1 MKYWQVMAL
10 VDMDELPILAKK
22 AEEFGFEGLALAD
35 HLVTFET
42 QYQAYDYSRDAAV
55 LWYPE
60 THWPDP
66 WVEIGALSQMT
77 TVLKFMTTVYVL
89 PMRDPFS
96 AAKAISTAA
105 RLSNN
110 RVVLGAGIGWQK
122 SEFDL
127 AGQQFANRG
136 KRTDEMLDIVVR
148 LMAGQTVE
156 YHGAFH
162 DFPPLQMSPGVTQPV
177 PILIGGRSPAAY
189 KRAAR
194 YDGWIGA
201 QYRLEELPGIVAAL
215 HAERAALGKNSEP
228 FEIGTNLYDYGADTL
243 KRVAE
248 MGVTQ
253 IHKSAWLDENGRAS
267 RMSVDDKIRDMERF
281 AEAFIRAKVG

>member
-1 MKYWQVMAL
+1 MKFWQVMAL
-10 VDMDELPILAKK
+10 VDMDQLPALCRK
-22 AEEFGFEGLALAD
+22 AEEFGFEGMALGD
-35 HLVTFET
+35 HLITFES

-66 WVEIGALSQMT
+66 WVAIGALSQVT
-77 TVLKFMTTVYVL
+77 TRLKFMTTVYVL

-96 AAKAISTAA
+96 AAKAVSTAA

-127 AGQQFANRG
+127 VDRSFTDRG
-136 KRTDEMLDIVVR
+136 KKTDEMLDVMVR
-148 LMAGQTVE
+148 LMSGGTVE
-156 YHGAFH
+156 YHGDFY
-162 DFPPLQMSPGVTQPV
+162 DFPPLQMSPGVTRPV

-194 YDGWIGA
+194 FDGWIGA
-201 QYRLEELPGIVAAL
+201 QYQVDETPEIVSAL
-215 HAERAALGKNSEP
+215 RAERTALGKAHEP
-228 FEIGTNLYDYGADTL
+228 FEIQLNLYDYGADTL
-243 KRVAE
+243 KRVE
-248 MGVTQ
+248 DMGVTQ

-267 RMSVDDKIRDMERF
+267 RMSLDDKIRDMEAFANRF
-281 AEAFIRAKVG
+281 MR

>member
-1 MKYWQVMAL
+1 MKFWQVMAL
-10 VDMDELPILAKK
+10 VDMDQLPTLCRK
-22 AEEFGFEGLALAD
+22 AEEFGFEGMALGD
-35 HLVTFET
+35 HLITFES
-42 QYQAYDYSRDAAV
+42 QYQAYDYSKDAAV

-66 WVEIGALSQMT
+66 WVEIGALSQVT
-77 TVLKFMTTVYVL
+77 TRLKFMSTVYVL

-96 AAKAISTAA
+96 AAKAVSTAA

-127 AGQQFANRG
+127 AHQSFGDRG
-136 KRTDEMLDIVVR
+136 KRIDEMLDIMPR
-148 LMAGQTVE
+148 LMTGEIVE
-156 YHGAFH
+156 YHGQFY
-162 DFPPLQMSPGVTQPV
+162 DFPRLQMSPGVTKPV

-194 YDGWIGA
+194 FDGWIGA
-201 QYRLEELPGIVAAL
+201 QYQVEEIPEIVTAL
-215 HAERAALGKNSEP
+215 RAERAALGKANEP
-228 FEIGTNLYDYGADTL
+228 FEIQLNLYDYGADTVQ
-243 KRVAE
+243 RVEE

-267 RMSVDDKIRDMERF
+267 RMGLDDKIRDMEAFANRF
-281 AEAFIRAKVG
+281 MR

>member
-10 VDMDELPILAKK
+10 VDMDELPVLAKK

-66 WVEIGALSQMT
+66 WVEIGALSQVT
-77 TVLKFMTTVYVL
+77 TTLKFMTTVYVL

-96 AAKAISTAA
+96 AAKAIATAA

-110 RVVLGAGIGWQK
+110 RVVLGAGIGWQE

-127 AGQQFANRG
+127 AGREFADRG
-136 KRTDEMLDIVVR
+136 KRTDEMLDIIGR
-148 LMAGQTVE
+148 LMAGETVE
-156 YHGAFH
+156 YHGRFH
-162 DFPPLQMSPGVTQPV
+162 DFPRLQMSPGVTRSV

-194 YDGWIGA
+194 FDGWIGA
-201 QYRLEELPGIVAAL
+201 QYQVDEIPAIVAAL
-215 HAERAALGKNSEP
+215 KAERAALGKAADP
-228 FEIGTNLYDYGADTL
+228 FEIQLNLYDYSAGTL
-243 KRVAE
+243 KRVAD

-267 RMSVDDKIRDMERF
+267 RMKVDDKIRDMERF
-281 AEAFIRAKVG
+281 AEAFIRI

>member
-10 VDMDELPILAKK
+10 VDMDELPVLAKK
-22 AEEFGFEGLALAD
+22 AEEFGFEGMALAD

-66 WVEIGALSQMT
+66 WVEIGALSQVT
-77 TVLKFMTTVYVL
+77 TRLKFMTTVYVL

-96 AAKAISTAA
+96 AAKAIATAA

-110 RVVLGAGIGWQK
+110 RVVLGAGIGWQE

-127 AGQQFANRG
+127 AGREFSDRG
-136 KRTDEMLDIVVR
+136 KRTDEMLEIIVK
-148 LMAGQTVE
+148 LMAGETVE
-156 YHGAFH
+156 YHGQFH
-162 DFPPLQMSPGVTQPV
+162 DFPRLQMSPGVTKPV

-189 KRAAR
+189 RRAAR
-194 YDGWIGA
+194 FDGWIGA
-201 QYRLEELPGIVAAL
+201 QYQVEEIPAIVAAL
-215 HAERAALGKNSEP
+215 KAERAALDKKSDP
-228 FEIGTNLYDYGADTL
+228 FEIQLNLYDYGTDTL
-243 KRVAE
+243 KRVAD

-253 IHKSAWLDENGRAS
+253 IHKSAWLDENGRAG
-267 RMSVDDKIRDMERF
+267 RMSVDDKIRDMEAF
-281 AEAFIRAKVG
+281 ANAFIRARG

>member
-22 AEEFGFEGLALAD
+22 AEEFGFEGMALAD

-55 LWYPE
+55 LWYPQ

-66 WVEIGALSQMT
+66 WVEIGALSQVT
-77 TVLKFMTTVYVL
+77 TTLKFMTTVYVL

-127 AGQQFANRG
+127 AGREFENRG

-148 LMAGQTVE
+148 LMAGETVE

-162 DFPPLQMSPGVTQPV
+162 DFPPLQMSPGVTSPV

-189 KRAAR
+189 RRAAR
-194 YDGWIGA
+194 FDGWIGA
-201 QYRLEELPGIVAAL
+201 QHPIEELPGIVAAL
-215 HAERAALGKNSEP
+215 KAERAALGRNGEP
-228 FEIGTNLYDYGADTL
+228 FEIGTNLYEYSADTL

-253 IHKSAWLDENGRAS
+253 IHKSAWLDENGRAG
-267 RMSVDDKIRDMERF
+267 RMSIDDKIRDMERF
-281 AEAFIRAKVG
+281 AEAFIRAKAG

>member
-10 VDMDELPILAKK
+10 VDMDQLPALCCK
-22 AEEFGFEGLALAD
+22 AEELGFEGMALGD
-35 HLVTFET
+35 HLITFES
-42 QYQAYDYSRDAAV
+42 QYQAYDYSQDATV

-66 WVEIGALSQMT
+66 WVAIGALSQIT
-77 TVLKFMTTVYVL
+77 TRLKFMSTVYVL

-127 AGQQFANRG
+127 AHQPFAGRG
-136 KRTDEMLDIVVR
+136 KRTDEMLDIMVR
-148 LMAGQTVE
+148 LMSGETVE
-156 YHGAFH
+156 YHGTYYH
-162 DFPPLQMSPGVTQPV
+162 FPRLQMSPGVTTPV

-194 YDGWIGA
+194 FDGWIGA
-201 QYRLEELPGIVAAL
+201 QHQVDEIPDIVSAL
-215 HAERAALGKNSEP
+215 RAERSALGKAGEP
-228 FEIGTNLYDYGADTL
+228 FEIQLNLYDYSADTL
-243 KRVAE
+243 KRVAD

-253 IHKSAWLDENGRAS
+253 IHKSAWLGEDGRAG
-267 RMSVDDKIRDMERF
+267 RMSLDDKIRDMETF
-281 AEAFIRAKVG
+281 ANEYIR

>member
-10 VDMDELPILAKK
+10 VDMDELPVLAKK

-66 WVEIGALSQMT
+66 WVEIGALSQVT
-77 TVLKFMTTVYVL
+77 TTLKFMTTVYVL

-96 AAKAISTAA
+96 AAKAIATAA

-127 AGQQFANRG
+127 AAQPFENRG
-136 KRTDEMLDIVVR
+136 KRTDEMLDIIGR
-148 LMAGQTVE
+148 LMAGETVE
-156 YHGAFH
+156 YHGKFY
-162 DFPPLQMSPGVTQPV
+162 DFPRLQMSPGVTRPV

-194 YDGWIGA
+194 FDGWIGA
-201 QYRLEELPGIVAAL
+201 QYQVDEIPAIVTAL
-215 HAERAALGKNSEP
+215 KAERAALGKAADP
-228 FEIGTNLYDYGADTL
+228 FEIQLNLYDYSADTL
-243 KRVAE
+243 KRVAD

-267 RMSVDDKIRDMERF
+267 RMKVDDKIRDMEAF
-281 AEAFIRAKVG
+281 AEAFIRI

>member
-10 VDMDELPILAKK
+10 VDMDELPVLARK
-22 AEEFGFEGLALAD
+22 AEEFGFEGMALAD

-42 QYQAYDYSRDAAV
+42 QYQRYDYSQDQTV

-66 WVEIGALSQMT
+66 WVEIGALSQVT
-77 TVLKFMTTVYVL
+77 TTLKFMTTVYVL

-96 AAKAISTAA
+96 AAKAIATAA

-127 AGQQFANRG
+127 AGREFSDRG
-136 KRTDEMLDIVVR
+136 KRTDEMLDIIGR
-148 LMAGQTVE
+148 LMAGETVE
-156 YHGAFH
+156 YHGKFH
-162 DFPPLQMSPGVTQPV
+162 DFPRLQMSPGVTRPV

-194 YDGWIGA
+194 FDGWIGA
-201 QYRLEELPGIVAAL
+201 QHQIDEIPGIVAAL
-215 HAERAALGKNSEP
+215 KTERAALGKESEP
-228 FEIGTNLYDYGADTL
+228 FEIQINLYDYSADTL
-243 KRVAE
+243 KRVAG

-253 IHKSAWLDENGRAS
+253 IHKSAWLDENGRAG
-267 RMSVDDKIRDMERF
+267 RMSVDDKIRDMEAF
-281 AEAFIRAKVG
+281 AEAFIRI

>member
-10 VDMDELPILAKK
+10 VDMDELPILARK
-22 AEEFGFEGLALAD
+22 AEEFGFEGMALGD

-42 QYQAYDYSRDAAV
+42 QYQTYDYSQDATV

-66 WVEIGALSQMT
+66 WVEIGALSQVT
-77 TVLKFMTTVYVL
+77 TTLKFMSTVYVL

-110 RVVLGAGIGWQK
+110 RVVLGVGIGWQK
-122 SEFDL
+122 TEFDL
-127 AGQQFANRG
+127 AGQDFANRG
-136 KRTDEMLDIVVR
+136 RRTDEMLDIIGR
-148 LMAGQTVE
+148 LMAGETVE
-156 YHGAFH
+156 YHGRFY
-162 DFPPLQMSPGVTQPV
+162 DFPRLQMSPGVTRPV

-189 KRAAR
+189 RRAAR
-194 YDGWIGA
+194 FDGWIGA
-201 QYRLEELPGIVAAL
+201 QHQLEEIPGIVAAL
-215 HAERAALGKNSEP
+215 KTERAALGRSGEP
-228 FEIGTNLYDYGADTL
+228 FEIQLNLYDYGADTL
-243 KRVAE
+243 RRVAD

-253 IHKSAWLDENGRAS
+253 IHKSAWLGENGRAG

-281 AEAFIRAKVG
+281 AEAFMRS

>member
-1 MKYWQVMAL
+1 VKYWQVMAL
-10 VDMDELPILAKK
+10 VDMDQLPALCRK
-22 AEEFGFEGLALAD
+22 AEEFGFEGMALGD
-35 HLVTFET
+35 HLITFET
-42 QYQAYDYSRDAAV
+42 LYQAYDYSKDAAV

-66 WVEIGALSQMT
+66 WVEIGALSQVT
-77 TVLKFMTTVYVL
+77 TTLKFMSTVYVL

-122 SEFDL
+122 TEFDL
-127 AGQQFANRG
+127 AHQPFETRG
-136 KRTDEMLDIVVR
+136 RRTDEMLDVVGR
-148 LMAGQTVE
+148 LMSGDVVE
-156 YHGAFH
+156 YHGDFY
-162 DFPPLQMSPGVTQPV
+162 DFPRLQMSPGVTKPV

-189 KRAAR
+189 RRAAR
-194 YDGWIGA
+194 FDGWIGA
-201 QYRLEELPGIVAAL
+201 QYHLGEIPEIVTAL
-215 HAERAALGKNSEP
+215 KAERAALGKEGEP
-228 FEIGTNLYDYGADTL
+228 FEIQLNLYDYGADTM
-243 KRVAE
+243 KRAEE

-267 RMSVDDKIRDMERF
+267 RMSLDDKIRDMETF
-281 AEAFIRAKVG
+281 ANMFMRA

>member
-1 MKYWQVMAL
+1 MKFWQVMAL
-10 VDMDELPILAKK
+10 VDMDQLPALCRK
-22 AEEFGFEGLALAD
+22 AEEFGFEGMALGD
-35 HLVTFET
+35 HLITFES
-42 QYQAYDYSRDAAV
+42 QYQAYDYSKDAAV

-66 WVEIGALSQMT
+66 WVEIGALSQVT
-77 TVLKFMTTVYVL
+77 TTLKFMSTVYVL

-96 AAKAISTAA
+96 AAKAVSTAA

-127 AGQQFANRG
+127 AHQPFSDRG
-136 KRTDEMLDIVVR
+136 KRTDEMLDIMPR
-148 LMAGQTVE
+148 LMTGEIVE
-156 YHGAFH
+156 YHGQFY
-162 DFPPLQMSPGVTQPV
+162 DFPRLQMSPGVTRPV

-194 YDGWIGA
+194 FDGWIGA
-201 QYRLEELPGIVAAL
+201 QYHVAEIPEIVAAL
-215 HAERAALGKNSEP
+215 RAERTALGKANDP
-228 FEIGTNLYDYGADTL
+228 FEIQLNLYDYSTDTL
-243 KRVAE
+243 QRVEE

-267 RMSVDDKIRDMERF
+267 RMSLDDKIRDMESF
-281 AEAFIRAKVG
+281 ANRYMR

>member
-10 VDMDELPILAKK
+10 VDMDELPVLARK
-22 AEEFGFEGLALAD
+22 AEEFGFEGMALAD

-42 QYQAYDYSRDAAV
+42 QYQAYDYSGDAAV

-66 WVEIGALSQMT
+66 WVEIGALSQVT
-77 TVLKFMTTVYVL
+77 TTLKFMTTVYVL

-96 AAKAISTAA
+96 AAKAIATAA

-127 AGQQFANRG
+127 AGREFSDRG
-136 KRTDEMLDIVVR
+136 KRTDEMLDIIVK
-148 LMAGQTVE
+148 LMAGETVE
-156 YHGAFH
+156 YHGQFH
-162 DFPPLQMSPGVTQPV
+162 VFPRLQMSPGVTKPV

-194 YDGWIGA
+194 FEGWVGA
-201 QYRLEELPGIVAAL
+201 QYQVDEIPAIVAAL
-215 HAERAALGKNSEP
+215 KAERAALGKESEP
-228 FEIGTNLYDYGADTL
+228 FEIQLNLYDYSADTL

-253 IHKSAWLDENGRAS
+253 IHKSAWLDENGRAG

-281 AEAFIRAKVG
+281 AEAFIRV

>member
-1 MKYWQVMAL
+1 MAL
-10 VDMDELPILAKK
+10 
-22 AEEFGFEGLALAD
+22 GD
-35 HLVTFET
+35 HLITFES
-42 QYQAYDYSRDAAV
+42 QYQVYDYSADATV

-66 WVEIGALSQMT
+66 WVTIGALSQVT
-77 TVLKFMTTVYVL
+77 TRLKFMTTVYVL

-127 AGQQFANRG
+127 AHQPFAGRG
-136 KRTDEMLDIVVR
+136 KRTDEMLDIIGR
-148 LMAGQTVE
+148 LMAGETVE
-156 YHGAFH
+156 YHGQFY
-162 DFPPLQMSPGVTQPV
+162 DFPRLQMSPGVTKPV

-194 YDGWIGA
+194 FDGWIGA
-201 QYRLEELPGIVAAL
+201 QHQIEEIPGIVSAL
-215 HAERAALGKNSEP
+215 NAERAAIGKGGQP
-228 FEIGTNLYDYGADTL
+228 FEIQLNLYDYSADTL
-243 KRVAE
+243 SQVAD

-253 IHKSAWLDENGRAS
+253 IHKSAWLGEDGRAG
-267 RMSVDDKIRDMERF
+267 RMSLDDKIRDMEAF
-281 AEAFIRAKVG
+281 ANAFIQ